1 MATSPDTRRRLLDNA
16 RSLIHLRGY
25 GAVGV
30 AEICAR
36 SGVRKGSFYH
46 FFPSKQALTLAM
58 LEDHFEIFEDQL
70 LVPAFDRRTP
80 PMERFEAF
88 VRHLHDHQAGT
99 AAGTGHLPGCPFGNL
114 GLELAAHDEPIRI
127 KVESLLQRIRGY
139 FQAALEDALAE
150 GILTGTDPRATAE
163 AMLAYLEGVL
173 LLARTRNDA
182 RLILELGPAVS
193 DIRIPSPAD

>member
-1 MATSPDTRRRLLDNA
+1 MDTTSDTRLRLLDSA

-58 LEDHFEIFEDQL
+58 LETQFESFESQL
-70 LVPAFDRRTP
+70 LKPAFDRRTP
-80 PMERFEAF
+80 PMERFSTF
-88 VRHLHDHQAGT
+88 LHKLHDYQARSMT
-99 AAGTGHLPGCPFGNL
+99 ETGHLPGCPFGNL
-114 GLELAAHDEPIRI
+114 GLELAAQDESIRI
-127 KVESLLQRIRGY
+127 KVESILQRIRAY
-139 FQAALEDALAE
+139 FQAALEEAVEQGSLVD
-150 GILTGTDPRATAE
+150 IDPRATAE

-173 LLARTRNDA
+173 LMARTRNEA
-182 RLILELGPAVS
+182 GVILDLGPAVLG
-193 DIRIPSPAD
+193 IRVASAGQ